1 MTRAGAGRRGSGARR
16 SLLRAAAAGWLL
28 AWSVVGL
35 PWRSFTWPPSAHNVR
50 LVPLQDGRP
59 VSHLLNVLAFV
70 PWGVLGGGLG
80 WPVRRVALSAA
91 GISAGTEFLQLFSSR
106 RYPSVTDLLM
116 NTAGAALGAGILAA
130 RRRTVPAP
138 GRS

>member
-1 MTRAGAGRRGSGARR
+1 M
-16 SLLRAAAAGWLL
+16 
-28 AWSVVGL
+28 
-35 PWRSFTWPPSAHNVR
+35 
-50 LVPLQDGRP
+50 
-59 VSHLLNVLAFV
+59 SHLLNVLAFV
-70 PWGVLGGGLG
+70 PFGVLGAGFG
-80 WPVRRVALSAA
+80 WPAWQVALSAA
-91 GISAGTEFLQLFSSR
+91 GISGGTELLQLFSSR